1 MKNKGT
7 AIVTL
12 SAGVVIALVA
22 LAFALDLGGIASLV
36 PTAGKAVWGFAG
48 CAVALIVCGVAAFAH
63 RTTPQELVEQSD
75 ERNQTIGNLAARR
88 AFTLLSVLVPLASL
102 LVLFVLD
109 QASLAAVLALVG
121 IEVVTFVVY
130 LAAIARLQKTM

>member
-36 PTAGKAVWGFAG
+36 PTAGKAW
-48 CAVALIVCGVAAFAH
+48 VCP
-63 RTTPQELVEQSD
+63 R
-75 ERNQTIGNLAARR
+75 
-88 AFTLLSVLVPLASL
+88 
-102 LVLFVLD
+102 
-109 QASLAAVLALVG
+109 
-121 IEVVTFVVY
+121 
-130 LAAIARLQKTM
+130 